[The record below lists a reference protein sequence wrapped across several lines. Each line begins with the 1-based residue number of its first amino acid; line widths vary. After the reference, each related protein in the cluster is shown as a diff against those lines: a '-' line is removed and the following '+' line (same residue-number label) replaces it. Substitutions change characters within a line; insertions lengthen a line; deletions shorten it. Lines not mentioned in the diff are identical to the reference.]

1 MPETITDTK
10 PFSAWE
16 RMLAWRYLRARRKEG
31 VVSVIAGFS
40 FLGIMLGVATLI
52 IVMAVMNGFR
62 NELMDKILGFNGHIT
77 VYSARLQPIRDYGRM
92 KMRIRTIAGVAT
104 VMPFVEGQVMASSS
118 RAATGVKVRGVRGA
132 DLRAL
137 RGVNNGK
144 LKGTLEGFD
153 SSDGLAVG
161 YRLAWKHGLTLG
173 ENLTLISPDG
183 AETPFGVTPRI
194 RAFPIRAT
202 FEAGM
207 SLFDSSMVY
216 MPLKAAQEYFN
227 MDDGVTGIEIM
238 LEDPQNVDAI
248 KAKLEEMFPTG
259 FQFIT
264 WKRANKTFFGAL
276 AVERNV
282 MFLILALIILV
293 AALNIISGLIMLV
306 KDKGGDIAILR
317 TMGAT
322 RASVLRVFFMTGA
335 AIGISGTLAGVILG
349 VVFALNVENIRQF
362 LSWLTGTR
370 LFPPELYYLSQLP
383 ADLDV
388 SETTLIAVLALA
400 LSFLATIYPAWR
412 AASLDPVEALRYE

>member
-1 MPETITDTK
+1 MPADVKDTP

-16 RMLAWRYLRARRKEG
+16 RMLAWRYLRSRRKEG

-77 VYSARLQPIRDYGRM
+77 VYSARLTPIENFDALA
-92 KMRIRTIAGVAT
+92 KRIRTVDGVVSA
-104 VMPFVEGQVMASSS
+104 MPFVEGQVMASSS
-118 RAATGVKVRGVRGA
+118 RTASGVKVRGLREA
-132 DLRAL
+132 DLKSL
-137 RGVNNGK
+137 RGINNGK

-153 SSDGLAVG
+153 TSDGIAVG
-161 YRLAWKHGLTLG
+161 YRLAWKHGVTIG
-173 ENLTLISPDG
+173 DNLTLISPDG

-194 RAFPIRAT
+194 RAFPVRAT

-227 MDDGVTGIEIM
+227 MDGGVTGVEIM
-238 LEDPQNVDAI
+238 VKDPQNVDAVRD
-248 KAKLEEMFPTG
+248 ALTRLYPAG
-259 FQFIT
+259 YQFIT

-317 TMGAT
+317 TMGAA
-322 RASVLRVFFMTGA
+322 RGSVLRVFFMTGA
-335 AIGISGTLAGVILG
+335 AIGVAGTLAGVILG
-349 VVFALNVENIRQF
+349 VVFSLNVEHIRQF

-370 LFPPELYYLSQLP
+370 LFPPELYYLSKLP
-383 ADLDV
+383 ADMDAG
-388 SETTLIAVLALA
+388 ETILIAILALV